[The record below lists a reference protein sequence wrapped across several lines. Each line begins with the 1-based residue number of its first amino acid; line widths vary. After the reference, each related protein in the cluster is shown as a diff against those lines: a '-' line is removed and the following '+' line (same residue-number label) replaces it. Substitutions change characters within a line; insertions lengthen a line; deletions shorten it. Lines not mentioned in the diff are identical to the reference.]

1 LLAAVAAAILVVL
14 AALVFRGPWITATNS
29 AATGGD
35 ISHSS
40 VTITNSAPA
49 PRP

>member
-1 LLAAVAAAILVVL
+1 MKKLATPAALVL
-14 AALVFRGPWITATNS
+14 AALAFRSPRIIATNS